1 MSNFDLNI
9 HTARLLMDE
18 PFFAAVS
25 RRIDKRA
32 SYAIPTAGVMVNP
45 SSAQFEML
53 YNPDFFEKLTDEER
67 RDVLKHEFYHI
78 TFLHVTDRMPDGV
91 KIKLW
96 NIATDLAINSHLH
109 NLPEGGLIPGEGVF
123 KDLPRGMSAEWYLAN
138 LPKVTKDKK
147 EMKVDTYSKW
157 RVSDPLKFYETVR
170 TTAGAHARL
179 DDIIY
184 SQTREVLGQHTLVEI
199 VSGNRKEIR
208 EDITLRSREN
218 AENFGI
224 EILDVRIKRA
234 DLPEANSQSVFG
246 RMNAERRRQAKLYR
260 SEGEE
265 ESLKIRSD
273 ADRERVEILAEAK
286 KTNEETRGEAD
297 AVATKIYADSYQK
310 DADFFKFL
318 RSHDVYRDS
327 LLEGTT
333 LLMDAES
340 KFFKYL
346 K

>member
-1 MSNFDLNI
+1 MEN
-9 HTARLLMDE
+9 RLQDYDAD
-18 PFFAAVS
+18 PGAV
-25 RRIDKRA
+25 
-32 SYAIPTAGVMVNP
+32 
-45 SSAQFEML
+45 F
-53 YNPDFFEKLTDEER
+53 
-67 RDVLKHEFYHI
+67 
-78 TFLHVTDRMPDGV
+78 
-91 KIKLW
+91 
-96 NIATDLAINSHLH
+96 
-109 NLPEGGLIPGEGVF
+109 
-123 KDLPRGMSAEWYLAN
+123 
-138 LPKVTKDKK
+138 TKDKK

-157 RVSDPLKFYETVR
+157 RVSRPLKFYETVR

-184 SQTREVLGQHTLVEI
+184 SQTREVLGQHTLLEI
-199 VSGNRKEIR
+199 VSGNRKQIR
-208 EDITLRSREN
+208 EDITLRSRQN

-246 RMNAERRRQAKLYR
+246 RMNAERKRQAKLYR

-273 ADRERVEILAEAK
+273 ADRERVEILAESK
-286 KTNEETRGEAD
+286 KINEETRGEAD
-297 AVATKIYADSYQK
+297 AAATKIYADSYRK
-310 DADFFKFL
+310 DSDFFKFL

-327 LLEGTT
+327 LKEGTT

-340 KFFKYL
+340 DFFKYL